1 MQFDRSH
8 SFYHHLR
15 GLIAL
20 SPAILFLVLYLGSS
34 LLTGDFHA
42 LPITVALI
50 AASVWSIVVYRDHP
64 LSERIKI
71 FSEAAGRENILYMVW
86 IFILAGAFAS
96 LAKGM
101 GAVDATVR
109 LTMHIFPTGFVLPA
123 IFIAACLI
131 SMSIGTSVGTVVAL
145 TPLVVE
151 LAESSGTEVPLY
163 LAAVLGGAFF
173 GDNLSFISDTTI
185 AATRSQGCQM
195 ADKFKA
201 NLRIALP
208 AAIITLA
215 IYTFIGFGN
224 EQSVEAV
231 QLSWTDVRLV
241 APYLLVIGMAASG
254 VNVIVV
260 LVSGIVLALLCAVPF
275 GMAPLEAVS
284 LLGSGVAGM
293 SELIVIT
300 LLAAGML
307 GVVKAAGGIDYLLSA
322 ISNRGLGYRGAQT
335 AMCFITGAVNLCTAN
350 NTVAILTTGSL
361 CRSLAKKYGI
371 SPKRAASLLD
381 TSSCIMQCLIPFGAQ
396 TLLATG
402 MAGVSPAAPWPWLI
416 YPWALCVC
424 VAGAIAIG
432 RPRHIAATPAGNRS
446 QC

>member
-1 MQFDRSH
+1 MHSGNISH
-8 SFYHHLR
+8 PR
-15 GLIAL
+15 GLLAL
-20 SPAILFLVLYLGSS
+20 SPAILFLALYLGSS
-34 LLTGDFHA
+34 LLTGDFYA
-42 LPITVALI
+42 VPITVALA
-50 AASVWSIVVYRDHP
+50 AASVWSIIIYSGKP
-64 LSERIKI
+64 LGERVKV

-109 LTMHIFPTGFVLPA
+109 LTMHVFPAGFVLPA

-151 LAESSGTEVPLY
+151 LADSSGAEVPLY

-185 AATRSQGCQM
+185 AATRTQGCQM

-208 AAIITLA
+208 AAVITLA
-215 IYTFIGFGN
+215 AYTAIGLDAGTAAF
-224 EQSVEAV
+224 EAGP
-231 QLSWTDVRLV
+231 LAWSDVRLV
-241 APYLLVIGMAASG
+241 APYLLVIGLAVAG

-260 LVSGIVLALLCAVPF
+260 LVSGIVLALLCSVPF
-275 GMAPLEAVS
+275 GTAPLEAVS
-284 LLGSGVAGM
+284 LLGSGIAGM
-293 SELIVIT
+293 SELIIIT

-307 GVVKAAGGIDYLLSA
+307 GIVKAAGGIDYLLRA
-322 ISNRGLGYRGAQT
+322 ISGRGLGYRGAQA
-335 AMCFITGAVNLCTAN
+335 AMCLITGAVNLCTAN

-361 CRSLAKKYGI
+361 CRSLAQRFGI
-371 SPKRAASLLD
+371 SPRRAASLLD

-402 MAGVSPAAPWPWLI
+402 MAGISPAAPWRWLF
-416 YPWALCVC
+416 YPWALCLCVC
-424 VAGAIAIG
+424 GAILIG
-432 RPRHIAATPAGNRS
+432 RPRHVVEAV
-446 QC
+446 